1 MKVGI
6 TGHTSGIGKELLNL
20 YPDALGFSRTN
31 GFDIRDPNARKKIIA
46 QIADCDM
53 FINNAYA
60 GFYQTELF
68 FNVWHEWKD
77 KNRIIINI
85 GSRASDSTTVRYP
98 WPEYAVHK
106 AALEAASSIA
116 SAYNTPCK
124 VINIKP
130 GTVDTPMVKHHVE
143 SKMDAAELA
152 SYIKQMVELPRTFWP
167 TTVTIHPR

>member
-1 MKVGI
+1 MKVAI
-6 TGHTSGIGKELLNL
+6 TGHTSGIGKELFTL

-31 GFDIRDPNARKKIIA
+31 GYDIRNPLIRRKIVEEIV
-46 QIADCDM
+46 DCDM
-53 FINNAYA
+53 FVNNAYA

-68 FNVWHEWKD
+68 FNVWNEWKEKD
-77 KNRIIINI
+77 RIIINM
-85 GSRASDSTTVRYP
+85 GSRASDNTRIKYP

-106 AALEAASSIA
+106 AALEAASNIA

-124 VINIKP
+124 VINVKP

-152 SYIKQMVELPRTFWP
+152 SNIKQVVELPKTFWP
-167 TTVTIHPR
+167 TTITMHPR